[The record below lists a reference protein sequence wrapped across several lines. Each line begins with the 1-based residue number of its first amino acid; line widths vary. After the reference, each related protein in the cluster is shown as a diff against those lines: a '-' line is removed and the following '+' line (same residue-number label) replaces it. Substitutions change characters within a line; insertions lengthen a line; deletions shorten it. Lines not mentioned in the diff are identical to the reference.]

1 MSYPNDEDQDRRR
14 PFVPRGIPV
23 DDRRPPTPEELAE
36 MRRLA
41 RAGADA
47 LHARTAPV
55 TQPKLTD
62 AESAAL
68 ARKRIDDQ
76 EKR

>member
-1 MSYPNDEDQDRRR
+1 MSEYER

-41 RAGADA
+41 RAGADVER
-47 LHARTAPV
+47 ARCAPA
-55 TQPKLTD
+55 TRPKLTD

-68 ARKRIDDQ
+68 ARKRIDDM
-76 EKR
+76 EARR